1 MWVYDCR
8 GSERMMEAMLWN
20 FYLFISFPFH
30 DEEFEV
36 DTLRGWE
43 LMKVSKDRGDV
54 VLGKD
59 EQRNCFDIVLDD
71 EQRRRLLLYTHC

>member
-1 MWVYDCR
+1 
-8 GSERMMEAMLWN
+8 MEAMLWN
-20 FYLFISFPFH
+20 FYLFISFPFN

-43 LMKVSKDRGDV
+43 LVKVSKDRGDV
-54 VLGKD
+54 VLGKG

-71 EQRRRLLLYTHC
+71 ELRRRLLLYTHC